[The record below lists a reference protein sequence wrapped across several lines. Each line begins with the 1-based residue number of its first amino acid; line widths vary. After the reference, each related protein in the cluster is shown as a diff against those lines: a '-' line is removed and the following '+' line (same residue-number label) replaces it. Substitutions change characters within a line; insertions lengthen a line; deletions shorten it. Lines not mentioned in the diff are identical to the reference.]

1 MKLIIPQINFKL
13 RTESDRVIIDTSMEE
28 TADRNLER
36 NEVARRLNKSLRMVD
51 VYRRLPGEA
60 RLRSELTPDRRVTI
74 KESELVRWLNFLKT
88 KEGRRLYNGR
98 TSSLRPRKKRGSSLE
113 GFGRELSGFTLT

>member
-1 MKLIIPQINFKL
+1 MKLIIPQTNFKL

-28 TADRNLER
+28 LADRNLER

>member
-1 MKLIIPQINFKL
+1 MKLIIPQTNFKL
-13 RTESDRVIIDTSMEE
+13 RTESDRVIIDTSAEE
-28 TADRNLER
+28 VTDRNLER

-88 KEGRRLYNGR
+88 EEGRRLYNGR
-98 TSSLRPRKKRGSSLE
+98 TSSLRSRKKRGSSLE

>member
-1 MKLIIPQINFKL
+1 MKLIIPQTNFKL

-28 TADRNLER
+28 LADRNLER

-60 RLRSELTPDRRVTI
+60 RLRSELTPDRRVII

>member
-1 MKLIIPQINFKL
+1 MKLIIPQTNFKL
-13 RTESDRVIIDTSMEE
+13 RTESDRVIIDTSTEE
-28 TADRNLER
+28 MADRNLER
-36 NEVARRLNKSLRMVD
+36 NEVARRLSKSLRMVD

-60 RLRSELTPDRRVTI
+60 RLRSELTPDRRVII

-113 GFGRELSGFTLT
+113 GFDRELSGFTLT

>member
-13 RTESDRVIIDTSMEE
+13 RTESDRVIIDTSSEE
-28 TADRNLER
+28 MADRNLER
-36 NEVARRLNKSLRMVD
+36 TEVARRLSKSLRMVD

-60 RLRSELTPDRRVTI
+60 RLRSELTPDRRVVI
-74 KESELVRWLNFLKT
+74 KESELVRWVNFLKT

-98 TSSLRPRKKRGSSLE
+98 TSSLRSRKKRGSSLE
-113 GFGRELSGFTLT
+113 GFDRELSGFTLT

>member
-1 MKLIIPQINFKL
+1 MKLIIPQTNFKL
-13 RTESDRVIIDTSMEE
+13 RTESDRVIIDTSMEKM
-28 TADRNLER
+28 ADRNLER

-74 KESELVRWLNFLKT
+74 KESELVRWINFLKT

-98 TSSLRPRKKRGSSLE
+98 ASRLRPRKKRGSSLE